1 MMNKEVWGEIEGFP
15 NHKISSLGRLKSF
28 GVKKEGVIIKGFLD
42 KDGYRRHFMR
52 YKNKSKNKQAHRLVA
67 ETFIPNPENK
77 EQVNHKDGNKLNNKV
92 DNLEWCSCQENI
104 THACK
109 TGLRKNKGE
118 HNAKAKL
125 KGYEVSQIKHALSLG
140 VKPKDL
146 AKEYGVTRP
155 TIYGIK
161 NKKTWFGYNENL
173 KIKRLSNNAVLP
185 KRANEF
191 DSGLDL
197 YVSETVNIPPHTT
210 KLVKTDVAI
219 KLPYGYEGQVRP
231 RSGKSLKTKLRVALG
246 TIDYTYHK
254 EIGIIT
260 DNTSDKHIIVQKGE
274 RLAQLVVAP
283 VSYMGVENVE
293 KFEEESD
300 RGAYGSTGE

>member
-1 MMNKEVWGEIEGFP
+1 MTKEVWGEIEGYP

-28 GVKKEGVIIKGFLD
+28 GVKKEGVIINGFVD

-52 YKNKSKNKQAHRLVA
+52 YKNKSKNKLAHRLVA

-77 EQVNHKDGNKLNNKV
+77 TQVNHKDGNKLNNKV
-92 DNLEWCSCQENI
+92 DNLEWCNCQENI

-118 HNAKAKL
+118 HNIKSKL
-125 KGYEVSQIKHALSLG
+125 KGYEVNQIKHALSSG

-146 AKEYGVTRP
+146 AKEYGVTRS
-155 TIYGIK
+155 TIYDIK

-173 KIKRLSNNAVLP
+173 EIKLLSNNAILP
-185 KRANEF
+185 KRANDF

-197 YVSETVNIPPHTT
+197 YVSETTT
-210 KLVKTDVAI
+210 IKAGETKAVKTDVAI
-219 KLPYGYEGQVRP
+219 NLPHGYEAQVRP
-231 RSGKSLKTKLRVALG
+231 RSGNSLKTKLRVALG
-246 TIDYTYHK
+246 TIDHTYNK

-260 DNTSDKHIIVQKGE
+260 DNIGDEAIVVKAGT
-274 RLAQLVVAP
+274 RLAQLVVTP
-283 VSYMGVENVE
+283 VMLPEPTEVQE
-293 KFEEESD
+293 FDEESE